1 MNCFWPGR
9 NQMIKSENEHITYY
23 IDGAHTVESI
33 NQFVEWFREVN
44 PNSDNEKNVLLFN
57 YTGERDVH
65 IYMKLLVILLI
76 FYKMISIYFLILKF
90 SL

>member
-1 MNCFWPGR
+1 M
-9 NQMIKSENEHITYY
+9 
-23 IDGAHTVESI
+23 DGAHTVESI

-65 IYMKLLVILLI
+65 IYMKLLVIFLSS
-76 FYKMISIYFLILKF
+76 YKMI
-90 SL
+90 